1 MVLLNVSLSISLRLL
16 ATEVT
21 NSAALDACARVQW
34 REALRLVRPKCG
46 TEMQQLGIQQA
57 NVATLWHSNLAISPV

>member
-1 MVLLNVSLSISLRLL
+1 MLHSFAECFPQHLRLL

-21 NSAALDACARVQW
+21 TSAALDACAVQW

-46 TEMQQLGIQQA
+46 TEMEQLGIQQA